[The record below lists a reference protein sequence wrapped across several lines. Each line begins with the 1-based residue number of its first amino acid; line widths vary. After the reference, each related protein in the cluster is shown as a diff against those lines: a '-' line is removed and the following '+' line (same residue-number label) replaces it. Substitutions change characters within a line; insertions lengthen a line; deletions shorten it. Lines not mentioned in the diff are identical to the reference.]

1 MKKLQRAPQEFT
13 GVDEKGQR
21 GGIPNNTSYNYWKH
35 QKQSKSEKWPESP
48 CRSSGSM
55 VGSVAPCP
63 GYTWGWDGLF
73 HRPQSLT
80 EGSQV
85 GSWRRELKQGPWRR
99 LLTGLCSPLSHII
112 RTISPGT
119 APLMM
124 DWVLPHH
131 LQLRKCLMTQ
141 PEASLDSKPHL
152 RTPLSRWSSLCPKL
166 TKQRTL

>member
-1 MKKLQRAPQEFT
+1 MKKLQKVPQEFT

-85 GSWRRELKQGPWRR
+85 GSLEEGTEAGAVEGGCLLACATRFLISSGPSLQGPHHSWW
-99 LLTGLCSPLSHII
+99 TGSSHITFSWENASWHSQ
-112 RTISPGT
+112 RPVWTQSLSCGPLLPGDP
-119 APLMM
+119 ACVP
-124 DWVLPHH
+124 
-131 LQLRKCLMTQ
+131 
-141 PEASLDSKPHL
+141 S
-152 RTPLSRWSSLCPKL
+152 
-166 TKQRTL
+166 